1 MIIKKLYLLAFLAL
15 SSITFG
21 QDLLLNGG
29 FEGLALGNLSTVSS
43 PWSTPNTSAPFPAI
57 NAINSRSG
65 SNNLL
70 LPNDFVPFRQSF
82 TAVAGTTYT
91 LTLYAQFTNATLPSS
106 TDGINVSIRDNTGG
120 SGTQLTPSLQ
130 FNITPTAAADGYV
143 KYTFTFVAPQANLI
157 LNVFKNARAIGT
169 NPNNAARIDDISIIA
184 GASTAV
190 TVTGSAPYNYTYDGT
205 RKSPTFSSIETIT
218 YAYSGGG
225 ISGTQAL
232 GPINVSATYLAL
244 AKVPEGTGFAYLAIP
259 FTVDKATPTI
269 TAIVGTYTYNS
280 SAQGPN
286 TATTAST
293 GTKTFSYVGVSLSY
307 GLSAT
312 RPTLAGDYTVTVTVA
327 SDINYNAASSS
338 ATAFTINK
346 AAPTV
351 SPTIGIYIY
360 NGLAQGPNAVTTGS
374 TGTVT
379 YSYSGVI
386 PTYGPSATRPILA
399 GNYTITASITS
410 DSNYN
415 AGSSSATAFTIAKA
429 PLTIT
434 ANTTTIVYKD
444 VYTIGIGSTDF
455 TSSGLQNGETLGSIT
470 MGTSGYIGDIGS
482 YITFPSAAT
491 GGTFSTS
498 NYTITYAS
506 GILTVNPKIGDYRT
520 KASGLWS
527 VLTTWERWN
536 GSAWVEPTTLE
547 GYPGRFSSPY
557 AVYIENSHHITGDR
571 TVTGA
576 NRIVEMIFSN
586 GPVSSSLSISGFNSV
601 TVNNQISVRSGANR
615 TINVGTGFLSCGS
628 INMSDTGDDSI
639 DSKITVSTGAIFV
652 FNSVTMSGS
661 SERNA
666 IEFTGAGGELKIENG
681 TITGGTIIPALGVVH
696 YTNDGNQAV
705 GSYNYTNLVL
715 EGSGIKTVPAD
726 VTISSN
732 LTIRGTASASLFT
745 NIQYF
750 IGTLTLGC
758 LGREDGS
765 WGSSGP
771 DPDPQYVDNT
781 YFENTTGFINVAI
794 NTRPA
799 LVTTQT
805 QPTCTTPG
813 TITATPVSGATSY
826 TLTGTS
832 PAVAPVTNAT
842 GVFSGLSVGTYSA
855 YFTNSC
861 GTSSTL
867 IGIVISGL
875 VTKTWNGLA
884 WSPVGNPT
892 DSNQNIIFTGD
903 YAEAADVTAC
913 ACTVNSGIVNF
924 PTGNY
929 LKLGGKLTVN
939 TPGTLTFE
947 NNASLVQTSYTGSN
961 TGSITYKRNYS
972 GGELDYTYW
981 STPVAGQNLLG
992 VSPTA
997 NSNKFYTFDP
1007 GANDWVKENPS
1018 STTMTIGKG
1027 YIFTG
1032 APLPATS
1039 GIFVGVPNNGNQ
1051 SITVAGG
1058 ETSNLI
1064 GNPYPSAIDADTFL
1078 SANAAAIDG
1087 TLYFWTHNTAI
1098 QDRDLIAIDP
1108 FTGLT
1113 TAGSGK
1119 LAYTSNDYAVY
1130 NLTGGVVINGVTFVK
1145 GGTVAVS
1152 AGVQPTGKI
1161 AAGQSFFTTSTAAGG
1176 TVAFTNEMRVDG
1188 LGIPNNNS
1196 NFFKSKKPKTKT
1208 ISTTEKHRVWLN
1220 MSNDQGAFKQTL
1232 VGYITDATNDYDSRF
1247 DGESYDGNDFL
1258 DFYSVNMN
1266 KNLTIQARALPF
1278 DENDEV
1284 SLGYRTTIN
1293 GKFTI
1298 SIDQFDGLMTNQAV
1312 FVEDKLTNTTFDL
1325 KHGNYTFSTVAGT
1338 FNDRFVLRY
1347 TAKTLSL
1354 QELQTIDKIN
1364 VLYSNKL
1371 KTVIIRNYVKDAT
1384 VNTVILYNITG
1395 QKIANW
1401 VVKDKEQTNIQIPI
1415 NNLPS
1420 EIYIVKV
1427 KTNLGESTKKI
1438 SIN

>member
-1 MIIKKLYLLAFLAL
+1 ML
-15 SSITFG
+15 SSQSFG

-29 FEGLALGNLSTVSS
+29 FEGLATGNLSTITT
-43 PWSTPNTSAPFPAI
+43 PWSTSNTAAPFPAI
-57 NAINSRSG
+57 SATGSRSG

-91 LTLYAQFTNATLPSS
+91 LTLYTLFTNATLPSG
-106 TDGINVSIRDNTGG
+106 TDGIFVSIRDDTGG
-120 SGTQLTPSLQ
+120 NGTAFIPNRV
-130 FNITPTAAADGYV
+130 FYITPTALADGYI
-143 KYTFTFVAPQANLI
+143 KYTYTFEATQTNLLLYI
-157 LNVFKNARAIGT
+157 FKNTRAIGT
-169 NPNNAARIDDISIIA
+169 NPNNAVRIDDVSIVA
-184 GASTAV
+184 GATAAV
-190 TVTGSAPYNYTYDGT
+190 TVTGTAPYNYTYDGT
-205 RKSPTFSSIETIT
+205 RKAPTFSSTETIT

-232 GPINVSATYLAL
+232 GPINVASNYLAL
-244 AKVPEGTGFAYLAIP
+244 AKVPEGSGFAYLAIP
-259 FTVDKATPTI
+259 FTVDKATPSI
-269 TAIVGTYTYNS
+269 TPVVGTYTYTG

-286 TATTAST
+286 TVTTASP
-293 GTKTFSYVGVSLSY
+293 GTVTYSYSGVSLSY
-307 GLSAT
+307 GPSAT
-312 RPTLAGDYTVTVTVA
+312 SPTLAGDYTVTATVA
-327 SDINYNAASSS
+327 ATANYNLASSS

-351 SPTIGIYIY
+351 TPNIGIYSY
-360 NGLAQGPNAVTTGS
+360 NGSAQGPNTVTTAS

-386 PTYGPSATRPILA
+386 PIYGPSATRPILA
-399 GNYTITASITS
+399 GSYTVTASITS
-410 DSNYN
+410 DANYN
-415 AGSSSATAFTIAKA
+415 AGSSTATAFAIAKA
-429 PLTIT
+429 PLSIT
-434 ANTTTIVYKD
+434 ANTTTIVYKAL
-444 VYTIGIGSTDF
+444 YTIGIGSTDF
-455 TSSGLQNGETLGSIT
+455 TSSGLQNGETIGSIT
-470 MGTSGYIGDIGS
+470 MGSSGYAGDIGTYIS
-482 YITFPSAAT
+482 YPSAAT
-491 GGTFSTS
+491 GGTFTAT
-498 NYTITYAS
+498 NYTITYTS
-506 GILTVNPKIGDYRT
+506 GNLTVNPKIGDYRT
-520 KASGLWS
+520 KATGLWS

-547 GYPGRFSSPY
+547 GYPGRFTSPY
-557 AVYIENSHHITGDR
+557 VVYIENSHHITGDR

-586 GPVSSSLSISGFNSV
+586 GPVSSSLSISGTNSLVVNNSV
-601 TVNNQISVRSGANR
+601 NVRSGADR
-615 TINVGTGFLSCGS
+615 TINVGIGFLSCGS
-628 INMSDTGDDSI
+628 INMLDTGSDSI

-666 IEFTGAGGELKIENG
+666 IEFTGNGVLKIDNG
-681 TITGGTIIPALGVVH
+681 TMTGGTIIPLTGTVY

-705 GSYNYTNLVL
+705 GDYDYTNLVL

-745 NIQYF
+745 GIEYF

-758 LGREDGS
+758 LGREDGT

-771 DPDPQYVDNT
+771 DPDPQHVDED
-781 YFENTTGFINVAI
+781 YFEFKTGFINVAI
-794 NTRPA
+794 NTRPS

-805 QPTCTTPG
+805 PATC
-813 TITATPVSGATSY
+813 ITAGIITVTPVSGATSY

-832 PAVAPVTNAT
+832 PVVAAVTNAS

-855 YFTNSC
+855 YFTNPC

-867 IGIVISGL
+867 TGIVISGL
-875 VTKTWNGLA
+875 VTKTWNGTT
-884 WSPVGNPT
+884 WSPAGNPT
-892 DSNQNIIFTGD
+892 DNNQNIIFTGD
-903 YAEAADVTAC
+903 YAEATDVSAC
-913 ACTVNSGIVNF
+913 ECTVNSGIVNF

-947 NNASLVQTSYTGSN
+947 NNASLVQTTFTGAN
-961 TGSITYKRNYS
+961 TGDITYKRNYS

-981 STPVAGQNLLG
+981 SSPVVGQNLLA
-992 VSPTA
+992 VSPAA

-1007 GANDWVKENPS
+1007 GSNDWVKETPS

-1032 APLPATS
+1032 APLPAAT
-1039 GIFVGVPNNGNQ
+1039 GTFVGVPNNGNQ
-1051 SITVAGG
+1051 SIAVAGG

-1098 QDRDLIAIDP
+1098 QDRDLIALDP

-1130 NLTGGVVINGVTFVK
+1130 NLTGGVVINGVTFVQ

-1161 AAGQSFFTTSTAAGG
+1161 AAGQSFFTTSTTAGG
-1176 TVAFTNEMRVDG
+1176 TVNFTNEMRVDG

-1196 NFFKSKKPKTKT
+1196 NFFRTKKPKTTKA
-1208 ISTTEKHRVWLN
+1208 IEKNRVWLN

-1232 VGYITDATNDYDSRF
+1232 VGYITAATNDYDSRF
-1247 DGESYDGNDFL
+1247 DGESYDGNDFV
-1258 DFYSVNMN
+1258 DFYSVNNN

-1284 SLGYRTTIN
+1284 SLGYRTSIN

-1298 SIDQFDGLMTNQAV
+1298 NIAQVDGLLTNKSV
-1312 FVEDKLTNTTFDL
+1312 FLEDKLTNTVFDL
-1325 KHGNYTFSTVAGT
+1325 KGGNYTFSTVAGT
-1338 FNDRFVLRY
+1338 FNDRFVLKFSS
-1347 TAKTLSL
+1347 KTLSL
-1354 QELQTIDKIN
+1354 DEVVTNDGIN
-1364 VLYSNKL
+1364 ILYSNKL
-1371 KTVIIRNYVKDAT
+1371 KTVIIRNYVDDT
-1384 VNTVILYNITG
+1384 IVNSVTLYNLTG
-1395 QKIANW
+1395 QKIGNW

-1415 NNLPS
+1415 NKLPS

-1427 KTNLGESTKKI
+1427 KTNLGESSKKI